1 MSTEDNKALVRC
13 FYEEV
18 FNKKNLA
25 AIDEFFAPNHVDH
38 NSCKTWGLLENTVQ
52 LYHTQNTN

>member
-1 MSTEDNKALVRC
+1 MSVEENKVLIRR

-25 AIDEFFAPNHVDH
+25 AIDEFFAPNHIDH
-38 NSCKTWGLLENTVQ
+38 TLPPGLPASPQGTK
-52 LYHTQNTN
+52 